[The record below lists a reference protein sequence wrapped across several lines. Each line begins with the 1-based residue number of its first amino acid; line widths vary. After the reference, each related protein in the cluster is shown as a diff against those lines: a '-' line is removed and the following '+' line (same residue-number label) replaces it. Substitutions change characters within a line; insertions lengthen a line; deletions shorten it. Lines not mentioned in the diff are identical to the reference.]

1 MLTQITFNEL
11 DNTLLIGARF
21 MTKKVWIGITIL
33 IIAMSTIFLIQHQ
46 REKTQVRLN
55 QESKKINQ
63 QEWSKTD
70 YEDLLTGENLS
81 ADKPYTSNQVSM
93 YLKIIHDHG
102 KPISRK
108 TVKKDDIIE
117 TTAKWRNIKNHP
129 KETITLVFQG
139 TGDESLILM
148 HKESTVWG

>member
-1 MLTQITFNEL
+1 M
-11 DNTLLIGARF
+11 A
-21 MTKKVWIGITIL
+21 KKVWIGITIL
-33 IIAMSTIFLIQHQ
+33 ILATSTMFLIQNHK
-46 REKTQVRLN
+46 EKERIQLK
-55 QESKKINQ
+55 QKSKKINQ
-63 QEWSKTD
+63 QEWSKAD

-108 TVKKDDIIE
+108 TVKKDDVIE
-117 TTAKWRNIKNHP
+117 TTAKWRNIKNQP
-129 KETITLVFQG
+129 KETVTLVFQG

-148 HKESTVWG
+148 HKESTVWAN